1 MKHGRSSDHEEN
13 CYLGNTKEAINI
25 HRMKPA
31 LNRDVVQELPPV
43 ILVQV
48 SCEVNK
54 MSSRKKLF
62 NYSNVRPNVQ
72 LLQVTIQHLMFER
85 NIKEATDAA
94 RIHHQ
99 LVPNILRV
107 EPGIT
112 KVSCVE
118 AAITLYL
125 GDWVRCLLLSFMA
138 GKLCSLYGNTVH
150 VVTYTSKCMYNP
162 FQLMHHHFRLLTF
175 SYFRLQCVGQTYFG
189 LD

>member
-1 MKHGRSSDHEEN
+1 MSRRKN
-13 CYLGNTKEAINI
+13 YLIRAMFD
-25 HRMKPA
+25 R
-31 LNRDVVQELPPV
+31 
-43 ILVQV
+43 
-48 SCEVNK
+48 
-54 MSSRKKLF
+54 
-62 NYSNVRPNVQ
+62 NVQ
-72 LLQVTIQHLMFER
+72 LLQMTIQHLMFER

-107 EPGIT
+107 ERGIT

-125 GDWVRCLLLSFMA
+125 RDWVRCLLLSFMA

-150 VVTYTSKCMYNP
+150 VVTYTSKCLYNP

-175 SYFRLQCVGQTYFG
+175 SYCRLQCIGQTYFG